1 MIAVDTNIL
10 VRYVTNDDPLQAR
23 RALNILGRKEDI
35 FIPKTV
41 LLETEWVLRAVYELP
56 VASILTAL
64 LHILGLPN
72 VVAENP
78 EEVSQALDYY
88 GRGLDLA
95 DALHLASSCHADAFF
110 SFDAACVKR
119 GQKLGVRMEKG

>member
-1 MIAVDTNIL
+1 VIAVDTNIL

-23 RALNILGRKEDI
+23 RALTILGRKEDI
-35 FIPKTV
+35 FIPKTI

-88 GRGLDLA
+88 DRGLDFA

-110 SFDAACVKR
+110 SFDAVFVKR

>member
-10 VRYVTNDDPLQAR
+10 VRYVTNDDPLQTK
-23 RALNILGRKEDI
+23 RALDILGRKEEI

-56 VASILTAL
+56 VASVLRAL

-88 GRGLDLA
+88 GKGIDFA
-95 DALHLASSCHADAFF
+95 DALHLASSCHADVFF
-110 SFDAACVKR
+110 SFDAAFVKR
-119 GQKLGVRMEKG
+119 GQKLGARVEKG

>member
-23 RALNILGRKEDI
+23 RALAILARQEDI

-56 VASILTAL
+56 VESILKAL

-78 EEVSQALDYY
+78 EEVSLALDYY
-88 GRGLDLA
+88 SRRLDFA
-95 DALHLASSCHADAFF
+95 DALHLASSCHADSFF
-110 SFDAACVKR
+110 SFDAAFVKR
-119 GQKLGVRMEKG
+119 GKKIGARVEKG